1 MSLEDDGFIKD
12 VREELEKNME
22 EFFKYYNFIENHK
35 IRNLIFFHKDE
46 HVFFEGS
53 VIGTLDQRY
62 RDFYRGKFNRD
73 MDEDVRMTMLDIIK
87 ENLPVIREKF
97 NEFITARDKDYQG
110 KSGW

>member
-1 MSLEDDGFIKD
+1 MSLEDDSFIKD

-35 IRNLIFFHKDE
+35 IRNLIFFPRDE
-46 HVFFEGS
+46 QNFFEGS

-62 RDFYRGKFNRD
+62 RDFYRGKFNSD
-73 MDEDVRMTMLDIIK
+73 MDDDVRMALLDVIK
-87 ENLPVIREKF
+87 ENLPMIREKF
-97 NEFITARDKDYQG
+97 NEFVTARDKDHQG